1 MDSQTKSSQV
11 ANASRSDYEK
21 AIILSI
27 LKETKKNQ
35 IPVIF
40 RNDIVERFR
49 YLGLPNPYDSSL
61 KWAESQSDIILKR
74 VKVKGSIKYIINIE
88 CNINDKQKHSL

>member
-1 MDSQTKSSQV
+1 MFRT
-11 ANASRSDYEK
+11 DYEK
-21 AIILSI
+21 AIILNI

-49 YLGLPNPYDSSL
+49 QLGLPNPYDSSL
-61 KWAESQSDIILKR
+61 RWAESQSDIIIKR
-74 VKVKGSIKYIINIE
+74 VKVKGSVKYIINIE
-88 CNINDKQKHSL
+88 SNNYDK